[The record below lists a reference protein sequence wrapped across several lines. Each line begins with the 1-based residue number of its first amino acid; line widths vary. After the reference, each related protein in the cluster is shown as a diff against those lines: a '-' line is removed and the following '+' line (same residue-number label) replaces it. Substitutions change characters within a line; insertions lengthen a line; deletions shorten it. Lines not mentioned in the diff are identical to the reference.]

1 MKYDSIRKSI
11 QNLTKHSSG
20 IALVLAIAFV
30 IVVVLALLALQGVL
44 LIWALQMMGLAIQ
57 VTAKSVFGAL
67 IILILLGGFSGSSSS
82 KE

>member
-11 QNLTKHSSG
+11 QNLTKGSSG

-67 IILILLGGFSGSSSS
+67 IILVLLGGSSGSSSS